1 MPLDSRIVVP
11 RPLVPE
17 RATAV
22 RGTVLMASQEALKN
36 GGYYERYASKVEEGY
51 RAKLLEEIV
60 PNTWLGIDQAM
71 AHYKACQALGL
82 DDAVIQQMGTA
93 VGDRINSVFI
103 KSLIRLATGTV
114 QPWFAW
120 QLAPRVWARAW
131 KGSAVAVLKVGPTE
145 ARVDVLG
152 FPCASIPYVRVSL
165 GAFFA
170 KNTQL
175 FCRSAISRSVRPTSD
190 PSESASY
197 VVSWI

>member
-1 MPLDSRIVVP
+1 MPLDSRI
-11 RPLVPE
+11 LVPTPSVPD

-22 RGTVLMASQEALKN
+22 RGTVLMASQEALKT
-36 GGYYERYASKVEEGY
+36 GGYYERYASNVEEAY
-51 RAKLLEEIV
+51 RSKLLVEIV
-60 PNTWLGIDQAM
+60 PNTWLAIDQAM
-71 AHYKACQALGL
+71 AHYRACEALGL
-82 DDAVIQQMGTA
+82 DAAVIQQLGTA
-93 VGDRINSVFI
+93 VGDRINSVFV

-131 KGSAVAVLKVGPTE
+131 KGSAVGVQKMGPTE
-145 ARVDVLG
+145 ARVDVVG

-175 FCRSAISRSVRPTSD
+175 FCKSAVARPVRPSSD

-197 VVSWI
+197 IVSWI